1 MKKYVEREQVLPVR
15 HYDVA
20 VAGGGT
26 AGVVA
31 AIASARG
38 GAKTVLI
45 EAKGYVGGTML
56 EGGTTLHSFFTLG
69 KYFDRPSRQIV
80 KGIAQE
86 IIDRL
91 VAVGGS
97 TGHLVDES
105 GYDYD
110 EHCTLIDVESYKLVA
125 AQMLQEAGVTI
136 YFNTLVAGADVS
148 EGHIN
153 GVIVQSRVEGRLYM
167 EARAFIDATGWGD
180 LSACAGAEYVLPKE
194 YSVANS
200 VGIAGIDVEK
210 YTQYLRENNALS
222 AVTYGPRDGRPDQIV
237 RVGAPFHQV
246 LSTLMQTHNYGTSSI
261 GEETQSARHM
271 LQEGAENNIPLE
283 VQRKIASL
291 ALTLGFTTMH
301 DNYFM
306 YLKLNYVMT
315 QGVDSQEEMTKAEIA
330 LLQRQREAL
339 ERLRA
344 YIPGCEMAFIARTS
358 PTLCTRRGRSILCD
372 YELTNEDILQG
383 RHFDDDICFFG
394 FHDCAPKM
402 HVGGDGSYG
411 IPLRAILVKGI
422 DNLFA
427 VGMMISVDY
436 YAYMSTRNTV
446 SCMAQGQAAGTCAAL
461 AAKSRTL
468 PRQIPYDTL
477 KNQLVS
483 DGVYLGEPSSQ
494 TERG

>member
-1 MKKYVEREQVLPVR
+1 MPMRKYVEPAKALPVR
-15 HYDVA
+15 HYDVV

-31 AIASARG
+31 AIAAARN

-69 KYFDRPSRQIV
+69 KFFGRESKQIV

-97 TGHLVDES
+97 TGHLVDEV
-105 GYDYD
+105 GYNYD

-125 AQMLQEAGVTI
+125 AQMLQEEGVSI
-136 YFNTLVAGADVS
+136 YFNSLVADADVKD
-148 EGHIN
+148 GHIN
-153 GVIVQSRVEGRLYM
+153 GIIVQSRVEGRVYF
-167 EARAFIDATGWGD
+167 EAKSFIDATGWGD
-180 LSACAGAEYVLPKE
+180 LSAYAGAAYAEPKE

-200 VGIAGIDVEK
+200 VGIAGIDIEK
-210 YTQYLRENNALS
+210 YTHYLQENNALS
-222 AVTYGPRDGRPDQIV
+222 GITYGPRDGKPNQIV
-237 RVGAPFHQV
+237 RVGAPFHRV
-246 LSTLMQTHNYGTSSI
+246 LSTLMKAHNYGTSSS
-261 GEETQSARHM
+261 GEESKNAKDM
-271 LQEGAENNIPLE
+271 LSHGGENKIPLE

-301 DNYFM
+301 DDYFM
-306 YLKLNYVMT
+306 YLKLNYVMK
-315 QGVDSQEEMTKAEIA
+315 QGVNSQEEMTKAEIA
-330 LLQRQREAL
+330 LRERQQEAINLLREH
-339 ERLRA
+339 
-344 YIPGCEMAFIARTS
+344 IPGCEKAFIARTS
-358 PTLCTRRGRSILCD
+358 PTLCTRRGRSIICD
-372 YELTNEDILQG
+372 YDISNDDILEG
-383 RHFDDDICFFG
+383 RHFDDDIAFFG

-411 IPLRAILVKGI
+411 IPLRAILAKDI

-427 VGMMISVDY
+427 VGMMISTDY

-446 SCMAQGQAAGTCAAL
+446 SSMAQGQAAGTCAAL
-461 AAKSRTL
+461 AVKNNQL
-468 PRQIPYDTL
+468 PRELPFEKL
-477 KNQLVS
+477 KKQLIQ
-483 DGVYLGEPSSQ
+483 DGVYLGNPNP
-494 TERG
+494 

>member
-1 MKKYVEREQVLPVR
+1 MKKYVEHAKTLPVR
-15 HYDVA
+15 HYDVV

-31 AIASARG
+31 AIAAARN
-38 GAKTVLI
+38 GAKTVII

-69 KYFDRPSRQIV
+69 KLFDRESRQIV

-97 TGHLVDES
+97 TGHLVDEI

-125 AQMLQEAGVTI
+125 VQMLQEAGVSI
-136 YFNTLVAGADVS
+136 YFNSLVAGADVTD
-148 EGHIN
+148 GHIN
-153 GVIVQSRVEGRLYM
+153 GIIVQSRVEGRLYF
-167 EARAFIDATGWGD
+167 EAGAFIDATGWGD
-180 LSACAGAEYVLPKE
+180 LSAYAGADYVEPKE

-200 VGIAGIDVEK
+200 VGIAGIDIEK
-210 YTQYLRENNALS
+210 YTQYLKDNNALS
-222 AVTYGPRDGRPDQIV
+222 GITYGPRDGKPNQIV
-237 RVGAPFHQV
+237 RVGAPFHRV
-246 LSTLMQTHNYGTSSI
+246 LSTLMRAHNYGTSGSSLDYSDQKL
-261 GEETQSARHM
+261 T
-271 LQEGAENNIPLE
+271 QEGAENKIPLE
-283 VQRKIASL
+283 VQKKIASM

-306 YLKLNYVMT
+306 YLKLNYVMK
-315 QGVDSQEEMTKAEIA
+315 QGVNSQEEMTKAEIA
-330 LLQRQREAL
+330 LRKRQQDAINLLREH
-339 ERLRA
+339 
-344 YIPGCEMAFIARTS
+344 IPGCENAFIARTS
-358 PTLCTRRGRSILCD
+358 PTLCTRRGRSVICD
-372 YELTNEDILQG
+372 YDITNDDILAG
-383 RHFDDDICFFG
+383 RHFEDDIAFFG

-411 IPLRAILVKGI
+411 IPLRAILAKDI

-427 VGMMISVDY
+427 VGMMISTDY

-446 SCMAQGQAAGTCAAL
+446 SSMAQGQAAGTCAAL
-461 AAKSRTL
+461 AVKNNLL
-468 PRQIPYDTL
+468 PRSVPYTVL
-477 KNQLVS
+477 KEQLVR
-483 DGVYLGEPSSQ
+483 DGVYLGESEAPK
-494 TERG
+494 ERG

>member
-1 MKKYVEREQVLPVR
+1 MKKYVEPAKTLLVR
-15 HYDVA
+15 RYDVV

-31 AIASARG
+31 AIAAARN

-69 KYFDRPSRQIV
+69 KHFERESRQIV

-97 TGHLVDES
+97 TGHLMDEV
-105 GYDYD
+105 GIDYD

-125 AQMLQEAGVTI
+125 AQMLQEAGVSI
-136 YFNTLVAGADVS
+136 YFNSLVADADVKD
-148 EGHIN
+148 GHIN
-153 GVIVQSRVEGRLYM
+153 GIIVQSRVEGRLYF
-167 EARAFIDATGWGD
+167 EAKAFIDATGWGD
-180 LSACAGAEYVLPKE
+180 LSAYAGAAYVEPKE

-200 VGIAGIDVEK
+200 VGIAGIDIEK
-210 YTQYLRENNALS
+210 YAQYLKDNNALS
-222 AVTYGPRDGRPDQIV
+222 GITYGPRDGKPDQIV
-237 RVGAPFHQV
+237 RVGAPFHRV
-246 LSTLMQTHNYGTSSI
+246 LSTLMKAHNYGTASS
-261 GEETQSARHM
+261 GEESKNAKDM
-271 LQEGAENNIPLE
+271 LNHGAENKIPLE

-301 DNYFM
+301 DDYFM
-306 YLKLNYVMT
+306 YLKLNYVMK
-315 QGVDSQEEMTKAEIA
+315 QGVTSQEEMTKAEIT
-330 LLQRQREAL
+330 LRQRQKQAIDLLRE
-339 ERLRA
+339 
-344 YIPGCEMAFIARTS
+344 YIPGCEKAFIARTS
-358 PTLCTRRGRSILCD
+358 PTLCTRRGRSIICD
-372 YELTNEDILQG
+372 YDISNDDILVG
-383 RHFDDDICFFG
+383 RHFDDDIAYFG

-411 IPLRAILVKGI
+411 IPLRAILVKDI

-427 VGMMISVDY
+427 VGMMISTDY

-461 AAKSRTL
+461 AVKNNQL
-468 PRQIPYDTL
+468 PRLVPYAAL
-477 KNQLVS
+477 KEQLIQ
-483 DGVYLGEPSSQ
+483 DGVYLADLEPPK
-494 TERG
+494 ERG